1 MGWYSTTP
9 LISSDLQQKALGYAL
24 LWLGGFLLCAGA
36 AAFLFTRRFALLKRF
51 KETDLPEQ

>member
-1 MGWYSTTP
+1 